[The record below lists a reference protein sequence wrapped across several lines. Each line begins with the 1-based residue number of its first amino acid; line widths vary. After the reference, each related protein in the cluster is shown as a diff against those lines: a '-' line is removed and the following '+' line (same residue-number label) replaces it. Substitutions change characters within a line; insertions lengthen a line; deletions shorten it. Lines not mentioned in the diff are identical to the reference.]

1 MAISRRWAVRTSALS
16 LRDAVKGQ
24 RDDLFKKAVFLP
36 LHCILEADGSLATP
50 LLRTLVA
57 GTGPA
62 HTHRI
67 AARAPRRPH
76 ATYHRSVHVWWPQ
89 WGMVVS

>member
-1 MAISRRWAVRTSALS
+1 MRGRYL
-16 LRDAVKGQ
+16 
-24 RDDLFKKAVFLP
+24 KKVVSLP

-62 HTHRI
+62 HPHRI
-67 AARAPRRPH
+67 AARAPRRPR
-76 ATYHRSVHVWWPQ
+76 ATYHRSVHVWRPQ
-89 WGMVVS
+89 RGMVVS

>member
-1 MAISRRWAVRTSALS
+1 MTEFQKKLLTRFVTSCRAAFCL
-16 LRDAVKGQ
+16 
-24 RDDLFKKAVFLP
+24 KKVVSLP

-62 HTHRI
+62 HPHRI
-67 AARAPRRPH
+67 AARAPRRPR
-76 ATYHRSVHVWWPQ
+76 ATYHRSVHVWRPQ
-89 WGMVVS
+89 RGMVVS